1 MIEKRHEKEVDY
13 EVVDTLNSDQN
24 GGGSK
29 GKSSPLKNNK
39 NSWLEVAMLAILV
52 ALIILLIV
60 SNGK

>member
-1 MIEKRHEKEVDY
+1 MEIKHKKEVDY
-13 EVVDTLNSDQN
+13 ETVDQPNAEQN
-24 GGGSK
+24 GGGGK
-29 GKSSPLKNNK
+29 GNASPLKNDK